1 MKVGNIIDG
10 LTVVDVKRVN
20 KMNLIQFT
28 KAVSEYIENGY
39 KIDVHSSRQVGLV
52 LSVDLY
58 KLESNES
65 GNVGS
70 VGEGVGSTGEA
81 VEFDQD
87 KILEDLLAKEVMI
100 EYKGDTVTVDDILN
114 SSSVGDNLKEEVIK
128 EPNETTIEAIQESTE
143 KLETVETI
151 DEVIEEALSDLKEGD
166 QETKEDVEVEETTPP
181 VKKTRA
187 KKTT

>member
-1 MKVGNIIDG
+1 MKVGNLVNG
-10 LTVVDVKRVN
+10 MTVVDVKRVN

-28 KAVSEYIENGY
+28 KAVSEYIEQGY
-39 KIDVHSSRQVGLV
+39 KLDVHSSRQVGLV

-58 KLESNES
+58 KLESNLS
-65 GNVGS
+65 GN
-70 VGEGVGSTGEA
+70 VGSTGEA
-81 VEFDQD
+81 VP
-87 KILEDLLAKEVMI
+87 IED
-100 EYKGDTVTVDDILN
+100 
-114 SSSVGDNLKEEVIK
+114 SSEEEVVK
-128 EPNETTIEAIQESTE
+128 EPNETTIEALQESTE

-166 QETKEDVEVEETTPP
+166 VGVTSDETEVEVSETTPP